1 LHEDEAVL
9 EAAWIEQAKRGDLT
23 ALSALLQRHYTFVLR
38 YLIKATL
45 QPELAKDL
53 AQDTML
59 RSMEKINLYNG
70 RSRFSSWLITIA
82 TRLYIDHV
90 RRQKRE
96 TRLFNQQYAL
106 RKLKW
111 ETEHAGGEWPD
122 MLEALGSL
130 PEEIRMP
137 IILKHYYGYSYEE
150 IAEMLDI
157 PAGTVKSRVHNGL
170 RSLRKELAEHDGEES
185 KQPAE
190 ARDNR

>member
-1 LHEDEAVL
+1 MHEDEAVL